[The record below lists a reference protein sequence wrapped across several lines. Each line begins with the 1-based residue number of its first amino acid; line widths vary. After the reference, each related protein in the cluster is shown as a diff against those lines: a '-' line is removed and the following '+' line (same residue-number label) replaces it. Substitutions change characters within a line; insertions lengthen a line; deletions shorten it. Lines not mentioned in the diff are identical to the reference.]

1 MFLVL
6 DLRGLNC
13 PLPEPRTRKMLCLLA
28 HGNCLIVEGTDP
40 LAVIDIPHGLFIFH
54 IKRGKAWEQ
63 RFLARGP
70 PMRRD
75 PRR

>member
-28 HGNCLIVEGTDP
+28 HGDCLIVEGTDP

-54 IKRGKAWEQ
+54 IKRGKA
-63 RFLARGP
+63 
-70 PMRRD
+70 
-75 PRR
+75 